1 MNSSTAIC
9 SVQVFKDS
17 FWLPV
22 ASVISYSLG
31 CLVVGSWFVGIW
43 KDMTNPQKFWT
54 IFSILKAW
62 NKILVSS
69 DEIILDSIWYKFSS
83 DQMGIWV
90 FVIVGIQLFQVWIA
104 PGDFDFCFLNNLAL
118 NSHICMMCLSLSLT
132 TAFKFFV
139 LAKRSIPEMNESLFS
154 KIAIVLIVL
163 ISWIVSSIKFYSGDT
178 KPTYNQVHIIE
189 CL

>member
-1 MNSSTAIC
+1 
-9 SVQVFKDS
+9 
-17 FWLPV
+17 
-22 ASVISYSLG
+22 
-31 CLVVGSWFVGIW
+31 
-43 KDMTNPQKFWT
+43 
-54 IFSILKAW
+54 
-62 NKILVSS
+62 
-69 DEIILDSIWYKFSS
+69 
-83 DQMGIWV
+83 MGIWV

-178 KPTYNQVHIIE
+178 KPTYNQVQLIELLSVFEFYQFWVNHI
-189 CL
+189 LGYLYGLL